1 MNEISPVGANK
12 AFTSLWIGRAP
23 PTAPDSRT
31 LKSPIA
37 TDWQIAGVAARPVRS
52 WDRLRR

>member
-23 PTAPDSRT
+23 PTASDSRT

>member
-23 PTAPDSRT
+23 ATDPDSRT
-31 LKSPIA
+31 WKFP
-37 TDWQIAGVAARPVRS
+37 TDRTAAVAARTARSLDRVR
-52 WDRLRR
+52 R